1 VGAPGV
7 TAADGAVAAGGTP
20 FAAGSG

>member
-7 TAADGAVAAGGTP
+7 TAADGAVAAGGRP